1 MTYTY
6 DTTTSIGKMRMII
19 QDKDEQ
25 NVFFQ
30 DEELQAFLDM
40 ASDGDVRRA
49 AADALESMAS
59 NQVMVLKVVRTL
71 SLSTDGA
78 ATARALRE
86 HAKSLRD
93 QADLADAGDG
103 GLFEIAE
110 FAGDV
115 FTQRER
121 IRNQM
126 LRGEL

>member
-40 ASDGDVRRA
+40 ASDVRRA

-59 NQVMVLKVVRTL
+59 NQAMVLKVVRTL

-121 IRNQM
+121 VWNQA

>member
-1 MTYTY
+1 MTYSY
-6 DTTTSIGKMRMII
+6 DPATDIGKIRLII
-19 QDKDEQ
+19 SDKDEQ
-25 NVFFQ
+25 HVIFQ
-30 DEELQAFLDM
+30 DEELQAYLDM
-40 ASDGDVRRA
+40 TGDVRRA

-59 NQVMVLKVVRTL
+59 NQAMVLKVIRTL
-71 SLSTDGA
+71 NLSTDGA

-86 HAKSLRD
+86 HAKNLRE
-93 QADLADAGDG
+93 QADAADAGDG

-121 IRNQM
+121 VWNQM

>member
-6 DTTTSIGKMRMII
+6 DPTNSIGRMRMII

-30 DEELQAFLDM
+30 DEELQAYLDM
-40 ASDGDVRRA
+40 AGDVRRA
-49 AADALESMAS
+49 AADALDSLAS
-59 NQVMVLKVVRTL
+59 NQAMVLKVIRTL
-71 SLSTDGA
+71 NLSTDGA

-86 HAKSLRD
+86 HAKTLRE
-93 QADLADAGDG
+93 QADVADAGDG

-121 IRNQM
+121 VWNQM

>member
-40 ASDGDVRRA
+40 ASDVRRA

-93 QADLADAGDG
+93 QGDLADAGDG

-121 IRNQM
+121 IRNQI
-126 LRGEL
+126 LRGDL

>member
-6 DTTTSIGKMRMII
+6 DPTNSIGRMRMII

-30 DEELQAFLDM
+30 DEELQAYLDM
-40 ASDGDVRRA
+40 AGDVRRA
-49 AADALESMAS
+49 AADALDSLAS
-59 NQVMVLKVVRTL
+59 NQVMVLKVIRTL
-71 SLSTDGA
+71 NLSTDGA

-86 HAKSLRD
+86 HAKTLRE
-93 QADLADAGDG
+93 QADVADAGDG

-121 IRNQM
+121 VWNQM

>member
-6 DTTTSIGKMRMII
+6 DPTNSIGRMRMII

-30 DEELQAFLDM
+30 DEELQAYLDM
-40 ASDGDVRRA
+40 AGDVRRA
-49 AADALESMAS
+49 AADALDSLAS
-59 NQVMVLKVVRTL
+59 NQAMVLKVIRTL
-71 SLSTDGA
+71 NLSTDGA

-86 HAKSLRD
+86 HATTLRE
-93 QADLADAGDG
+93 QADVADAGDG

-121 IRNQM
+121 VWNQM

>member
-6 DTTTSIGKMRMII
+6 DPTTSIGKMRMII

-40 ASDGDVRRA
+40 ASDVRRA

-86 HAKSLRD
+86 HAKILRD

-121 IRNQM
+121 IWNQM